1 MITKLEAIAIG
12 LCFIILA
19 GLAYLYWEMGQVKMM
34 VRYEVQLERIEK
46 GISAIEGKQKWMN
59 DVNTILN
66 HNLQQGAIKMPQAPQ
81 TPAKK

>member
-19 GLAYLYWEMGQVKMM
+19 GLAYLYWEVGQVKMM

-59 DVNTILN
+59 DVNALLN
-66 HNLQQGAIKMPQAPQ
+66 HNLQQGTLKMPQAPQ